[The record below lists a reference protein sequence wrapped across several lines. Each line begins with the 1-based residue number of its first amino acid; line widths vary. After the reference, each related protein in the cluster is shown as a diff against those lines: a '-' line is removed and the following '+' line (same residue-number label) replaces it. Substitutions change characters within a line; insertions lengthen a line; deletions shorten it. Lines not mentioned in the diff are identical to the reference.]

1 MHSLLYCKLLLK
13 LLYPITSKL
22 IDLLQQVELHEGWTF
37 HLIHIS
43 VQEDFP
49 CSILF
54 YLQPRGRG
62 KIRLYFSLHFL
73 SCTVT
78 SQNHGYFLYPHCFSL
93 SRQYCLHEISNLLS
107 TSSLQ
112 FLLGIL
118 VILKNLYFYEK
129 KSFPEVLILFPCA
142 DTASISFNFILSRT
156 HNKKWQRKA
165 FSSLSKDLMI

>member
-93 SRQYCLHEISNLLS
+93 SRQYCLHEIKSFKHQFTAVSTRNTSYSEKPILLW
-107 TSSLQ
+107 
-112 FLLGIL
+112 
-118 VILKNLYFYEK
+118 K